1 MNKRA
6 QGYDKY
12 FSDTQNLVAAGMVS
26 VIRLAE
32 AMKGQI
38 ASNPE
43 AKDLMTN
50 TLTLMGQVQYNLSIR
65 HRYMIRPHLKKKY
78 QNLCNYNVQIT
89 SNLFG
94 DDLAK
99 EIKNCDAAVSVA
111 KENYGYGGYRPQRS
125 RGYFR
130 GARGQRDGY
139 RYQPYPPHYG
149 YPQYYNH
156 YGQYGSSFRGN
167 SRGFAPMRGKR
178 QAPSATVTSA
188 PNEGT

>member
-6 QGYDKY
+6 QGSDKY
-12 FSDTQNLVAAGMVS
+12 FSDTQNLVATGMVS

-65 HRYMIRPHLKKKY
+65 HRYMIRPHLKNKY

-111 KENYGYGGYRPQRS
+111 TENYGYGGYRPQRS
-125 RGYFR
+125 
-130 GARGQRDGY
+130 
-139 RYQPYPPHYG
+139 
-149 YPQYYNH
+149 
-156 YGQYGSSFRGN
+156 
-167 SRGFAPMRGKR
+167 
-178 QAPSATVTSA
+178 
-188 PNEGT
+188 